1 MSDKNS
7 QWSVSGPIKRF
18 VDLRWLFEHRCYIH
32 LRWSCYLIPKL
43 VMIGRGILE
52 LLVARLLMM
61 TASTCTEIRLLY
73 RLASSASKSFH
84 WLSPSRSQ
92 DPTVPSALSNTDSAA
107 PSLLGPEQVEI
118 FNFNFSP
125 RFFFTCSDVSLS
137 YPSFFLKICLRSPLL
152 LHHIHDEAPHAGPL
166 VPVRIEQLVPGP
178 VQS

>member
-18 VDLRWLFEHRCYIH
+18 VDMKASLRWLFDHRCYIH

-43 VMIGRGILE
+43 VMIGRGILWILE
-52 LLVARLLMM
+52 LLVAKLLMM

-118 FNFNFSP
+118 FNFNFFPSFSSLGQMCHYLTLP
-125 RFFFTCSDVSLS
+125 SFSRSACALLFFFTTSMMKPHMLVLS
-137 YPSFFLKICLRSPLL
+137 SPS
-152 LHHIHDEAPHAGPL
+152 E
-166 VPVRIEQLVPGP
+166 
-178 VQS
+178 

>member
-1 MSDKNS
+1 
-7 QWSVSGPIKRF
+7 
-18 VDLRWLFEHRCYIH
+18 
-32 LRWSCYLIPKL
+32 
-43 VMIGRGILE
+43 MIGRGILWILE

-61 TASTCTEIRLLY
+61 TALTCTEIRLLY
-73 RLASSASKSFH
+73 RLASWASESFH

-107 PSLLGPEQVEI
+107 PSQLGPEQVEI
-118 FNFNFSP
+118 FNFNCSPIFFSE
-125 RFFFTCSDVSLS
+125 VSSS
-137 YPSFFLKICLRSPLL
+137 YPSFFLQICLRSSLL